1 METAIAAAIL
11 QDRKIAYII
20 TDRSLNVTHISG
32 MTEVLTAS
40 ELAGQGHNLLD
51 IVPELI
57 GCEDVL
63 AEILHGSLPRFE
75 LEWINRE
82 LASGNTH
89 YFNLVELPYYDTTG
103 HIQGII
109 HVTQELAN
117 AGEIEQQLAQQR
129 NELRLLKHQFTRQ
142 NLELKAM
149 NAELERLDELKS
161 QFVAVAAH
169 ELRSPLTTIKVYVS
183 LMLASPH
190 YTLTQEQRERL
201 SLVLASVDR
210 LVAIIEDLLDVT
222 RIEIGRIE
230 LELQPTDFGTLVEN
244 VIDELQPRFEAK
256 EQNLILQIAPN
267 LPDVLCDRKRAMQI
281 MVNLLSNANKYT
293 GAGGAVVL
301 SITPSTET
309 GFIQVSIAD
318 TGVGIAAEDQRQL
331 FRRFFRA
338 KSAVLTQATGVG
350 LGLHITRG
358 LVELHGGRIWFES
371 ELGDGSTFF
380 ITLPVAETAETATDM
395 TDAPASPQEA
405 KPF

>member
-11 QDRKIAYII
+11 QDRKIAYIV
-20 TDRSLNVTHISG
+20 TDSSLKVTEISG
-32 MTEVLTAS
+32 MTDVLTDT
-40 ELAGQGHNLLD
+40 EQAGHGRNLLD

-63 AEILHGSLPRFE
+63 AEILHGTLPRFE
-75 LEWINRE
+75 LEWINRD
-82 LASGNTH
+82 LASGDTH
-89 YFNLVELPYYDTTG
+89 YLNLVDLPHYDTKG

-109 HVTQELAN
+109 HVAQELAN

-129 NELRLLKHQFTRQ
+129 NELRLLKNQLTRQ
-142 NLELKAM
+142 NLELEAV

-183 LMLASPH
+183 LLLASPQ
-190 YTLTQEQRERL
+190 YTFTQEQRERL
-201 SLVLASVDR
+201 SLVLISVDR

-222 RIEIGRIE
+222 RIEVGRIE
-230 LELQPTDFGTLVEN
+230 LELQPTDFVALVEN
-244 VIDELQPRFEAK
+244 VTNELKPRFKAK
-256 EQNLILQIAPN
+256 NQNLIMQIAPH
-267 LPDVLCDRKRAMQI
+267 LPDVLCDQKRAMQI

-293 GAGGAVVL
+293 GDGGAVML
-301 SITPSTET
+301 SITPSTEA
-309 GFIQVSIAD
+309 GFIKVSIAD
-318 TGVGIAAEDQRQL
+318 TGVGIAEEDQEQL

-338 KSAVLTQATGVG
+338 KSSVLTKATGTG

-371 ELGDGSTFF
+371 ELGEGSTFF
-380 ITLPVAETAETATDM
+380 VTLPVAEPPGTGLDTVYD
-395 TDAPASPQEA
+395 PAIWQEA
-405 KPF
+405 